1 MSSGNFVSS
10 RYEADS
16 GTIYRIRVQPE
27 TLSASIGGANTA
39 PAGAIDGEGSARV
52 GGGNR
57 RFGVK
62 ARSVT
67 LAWSE
72 TPPAGYAEGEYL
84 RVPILTPARYAAITL
99 GQSGT
104 YLGVGVTVVGKNPE
118 RVR

>member
-27 TLSASIGGANTA
+27 TLAANVGGANTA
-39 PAGAIDGEGSARV
+39 PAGAIDGEGTVRV

-57 RFGVK
+57 KFGVK

-67 LAWSE
+67 LAWAGE
-72 TPPAGYAEGEYL
+72 PPDDYAEGEYL
-84 RVPILTPARYAAITL
+84 RVPILTPARYNSISL
-99 GQSGT
+99 GATGT
-104 YLGVGVTVVGKNPE
+104 YLGASVTVVGKNPE